1 MLIARKRTSKGSKIA
16 SLIRN
21 PTPMAERKA
30 SKPGVPMQ
38 QRAVNIVPK
47 GPNLSR

>member
-1 MLIARKRTSKGSKIA
+1 MLIARKRINRGSKTA

-21 PTPMAERKA
+21 PTPIADRKA

-38 QRAVNIVPK
+38 QRAANIVPK
-47 GPNLSR
+47 GPTLSR